1 MTNRGSL
8 VRWDYFKEAIARS
21 TAAALDILEEA
32 SNRGVYMGEDS
43 TAIKGLPFNRW
54 IQEDEGEKLED
65 SIKWGWGKIRLA
77 SEDARL
83 FWLECLGEYK
93 DLDGSV
99 PKTGVSNPA
108 AEDFDIDRRVR
119 YLIKVPE
126 LVFDGL
132 TPGGSEADN
141 SGRLMRAIK
150 VMSKGTLNPTGIVR
164 MTAVNVVPWVHM
176 SVRASISWDRA
187 AQVLEY
193 EVKGVL
199 GDISVKRLKSGK
211 TNPIAVAEG
220 AMDIDIKGKVPPVT
234 PTSSSIPKESL
245 LQNSPEMER
254 GKLDIMYD
262 EASNIHDSLNRSVAK
277 GNTNRRLDDKMK
289 AAEKSKTNLMAA
301 GLNKIMSKAQR
312 TRVAEMAIWM
322 EEAKNTAKG
331 VKKARND

>member
-1 MTNRGSL
+1 
-8 VRWDYFKEAIARS
+8 
-21 TAAALDILEEA
+21 
-32 SNRGVYMGEDS
+32 
-43 TAIKGLPFNRW
+43 
-54 IQEDEGEKLED
+54 
-65 SIKWGWGKIRLA
+65 
-77 SEDARL
+77 
-83 FWLECLGEYK
+83 
-93 DLDGSV
+93 
-99 PKTGVSNPA
+99 VSNPA

-289 AAEKSKTNLMAA
+289 AVEKSKTNLMAA

-322 EEAKNTAKG
+322 EEAKNKAKG
-331 VKKARND
+331 VKKARNDEIKSKTGPKRDPSTNASSFNPAVR